1 MSDRQSGASF
11 AGVLRAHW
19 PAVLVAVLALAL
31 LSVHLGQTVFWGDE
45 AETAL
50 LGRNTLQYGV
60 PLAWDGRNLVES
72 LGRGSNWR
80 YVWNQ
85 QPWVQFYLVAG
96 SFATFGESAAA
107 ARLPFAL
114 AGWLA
119 IVLTY
124 VLVLKETGGR
134 WQALVSMAI
143 LAANVQFL
151 LFARQCRYPALL
163 ALGVVL
169 ALLAWRRSQRLW
181 GWVWLALAGAFLFH
195 SNYLAFFPT
204 LGACWLYALV
214 WQRNRRT
221 LANLAV
227 ATGVIAAVS
236 LTWALYA
243 GVIQGIRGQV
253 PAKDVLETLSWIKT
267 YVARV
272 SRWMIPMVLVLGVIV
287 ALARKA
293 IPERR
298 LVLLCLLI
306 LFAHV
311 VFVPVVAPALV
322 LRYAAGL
329 FPVAAILVGALLA
342 ALWRWRKAVA
352 VTVGVLFLATHLF
365 SAIDVVVTNLVKL
378 PFTRAPFANRWLRE
392 DVRSGFLRREY
403 VDYLDELV
411 RGQPDNVNA
420 GIIAFVREHVR
431 DDELVA
437 SNHDWLPIIF
447 YTDARVMGAYIRP
460 SSRHGWRSMMDQLP
474 GYASNPWDEEV
485 FWFIPRDQDS
495 LPALLSDIR
504 EREAQGEWTVTAYP
518 TDIPDLPHGNDPE
531 IDSRVRRAPEAHSR
545 ITCYRV
551 ERIRSRTP

>member
-1 MSDRQSGASF
+1 MSEERTGTLA
-11 AGVLRAHW
+11 AGLRAHW
-19 PAVLVAVLALAL
+19 PAVLVAALALAL
-31 LSVHLGQTVFWGDE
+31 LFVHLGQVVFWGDE

-50 LGRNTLQYGV
+50 LGRNTLRYGV
-60 PLAWDGRNLVES
+60 PRAWDGRNMVES
-72 LGRGSNWR
+72 LGRGFNWR
-80 YVWNQ
+80 LVWNQ

-96 SFATFGESAAA
+96 SFGVLGEGTAA
-107 ARLPFAL
+107 ARLPFAVT
-114 AGWLA
+114 GWLA

-124 VLVLKETGGR
+124 VLVLKETGRRG
-134 WQALVSMAI
+134 QALVSMVI

-169 ALLAWRRSQRLW
+169 VLLAWRRTERRW
-181 GWVWLALAGAFLFH
+181 GWVWLALAGGFLFH

-236 LTWALYA
+236 IAWALYA
-243 GVIQGIRGQV
+243 GVIQGVRGQV
-253 PAKDVLETLSWIKT
+253 PDKDVFETLSWFKT

-306 LFAHV
+306 FFAHII
-311 VFVPVVAPALV
+311 FIPLVAPALV
-322 LRYAAGL
+322 LRYAGGL

-342 ALWRWRKAVA
+342 ALWQWRKAVA
-352 VTVGVLFLATHLF
+352 VIVGVLFFATHLF
-365 SAIDVVVTNLVKL
+365 STVDVVVTNLVKL
-378 PFTRAPFANRWLRE
+378 PFTRESFDNRWLKE
-392 DVRSGFLRREY
+392 DLRSGFLRREY
-403 VDYLDELV
+403 VDYVDELIH
-411 RGQPDNVNA
+411 GQPDNVNA
-420 GIIAFVREHVR
+420 GIIEFVRDHVR

-447 YTDARVMGAYIRP
+447 YTDARVMGAYIRRN
-460 SSRHGWRSMMDQLP
+460 SRRGLFSMQDWLHGYR
-474 GYASNPWDEEV
+474 SNPWGEDV
-485 FWFIPRDQDS
+485 FWFIPRDQKS
-495 LPALLSDIR
+495 YPALWADIK
-504 EREAQGEWTVTAYP
+504 EGEAKGEWTVTAYP

-531 IDSRVRRAPEAHSR
+531 IDSRVRRVPEWIPR

-551 ERIRSRTP
+551 ERVRSGG